1 MTNHIHLSPRFLHHY
16 HSLKTITY
24 HLILDYLFGGLV
36 NSTDVLV
43 LRGLRGVGDETL
55 IALLDFA
62 KANSISS
69 LESLAK
75 ADISAIPLR
84 QFPPSLL
91 DLMDTKDFS
100 KQRERFSNEQEKW
113 KSDEI
118 NLIVYGSEGY
128 PEQLL
133 DLLKPPPILFC
144 RGNLDLLGE
153 TRAIAVVGTR
163 KNTPLGAKITNKS
176 VEAFGGFG
184 FSIVSGLAL
193 GIDTIAHKSALE
205 CNAPTI
211 AVLVDVS
218 KISPSTNINLAQG
231 ILDNGGLLIAENP
244 PGIKVIPA
252 YFAKRDRIQAGLSK
266 AVFAIE
272 TAING
277 GTMHAVNA
285 AKSMGRPV
293 YVPDA
298 SQAGYSDLEI
308 PAISGTQW
316 LVDEGIASPYT
327 RASYPTILET
337 LDGPNGSSTQG
348 TRI

>member
-1 MTNHIHLSPRFLHHY
+1 MNL
-16 HSLKTITY
+16 
-24 HLILDYLFGGLV
+24 
-36 NSTDVLV
+36 TDVLI
-43 LRGLRGVGDETL
+43 LRSLKGVGDETL
-55 IALLDFA
+55 IALLKFA

-69 LESLAK
+69 LESLAE
-75 ADISAIPLR
+75 ADILTIRLSR
-84 QFPPSLL
+84 FTPSLL
-91 DLMDTKDFS
+91 DLMNTKDFS
-100 KQRERFSNEQEKW
+100 EHRERFSNEQTKW

-118 NLIVYGSEGY
+118 AVIVYGSEEY

-133 DLLKPPPILFC
+133 GLLKPPPILFC
-144 RGNLDLLGE
+144 RGNLGLLGE
-153 TRAIAVVGTR
+153 IRAIAVVGTR

-193 GIDTIAHKSALE
+193 GIDTIAHESALK

-218 KISPSTNINLAQG
+218 QISPSANINLARG
-231 ILDNGGLLIAENP
+231 ILHNGGLLIAENP
-244 PGIKVIPA
+244 PGIKVVPA

-298 SQAGYSDLEI
+298 SKAGYSDLEI

-316 LVDEGIASPYT
+316 LVREGIASPYT

-337 LDGPNGSSTQG
+337 IDDPNGSSQAFSVQG
-348 TRI
+348 TLF